1 MRSISEMKPLTIAI
15 TAGVILAGASNAN
28 AVGYLTGRE
37 LYDRCQ
43 LSLRYMGPKDIHTP
57 EDVALAAKGA
67 VCVAY
72 IRGAA
77 DALDL
82 VSRVLPERSTI
93 CIPLNTSG
101 GELRDEV
108 MKYIYRNADKIELDK
123 DASGI
128 VVNALIARWKCKP
141 N

>member
-1 MRSISEMKPLTIAI
+1 MKPLIIAI
-15 TAGVILAGASNAN
+15 TAAVIAGASNAN

-43 LSLRYMGPKDIHTP
+43 LSLRYMDAKDIRTP
-57 EDVALAAKGA
+57 EDVALAGKGV

-72 IRGAA
+72 IPGAA

-82 VSRVLPERSTI
+82 ISRVLPERATI
-93 CIPLNTSG
+93 RIPLNTSG

-108 MKYIYRNADKIELDK
+108 MKYIYRNRDKVELDK
-123 DASGI
+123 DASGT

>member
-15 TAGVILAGASNAN
+15 TAGVILASNAN

-93 CIPLNTSG
+93 CIPLNS
-101 GELRDEV
+101 R
-108 MKYIYRNADKIELDK
+108 
-123 DASGI
+123 
-128 VVNALIARWKCKP
+128 P
-141 N
+141 

>member
-1 MRSISEMKPLTIAI
+1 MKSLVFAV
-15 TAGVILAGASNAN
+15 TAAVVLAGASDVN

-43 LSLRYMGPKDIHTP
+43 LSLRYMGPKDIRTP
-57 EDVALAAKGA
+57 EDVALAAKERFA
-67 VCVAY
+67 WPIYA
-72 IRGAA
+72 GAA

-82 VSRVLPERSTI
+82 VSRVLPERATI

-101 GELRDEV
+101 GELRDQV
-108 MKYIYRNADKIELDK
+108 LKYIYGNADKVELDK
-123 DASGI
+123 DASGL

>member
-1 MRSISEMKPLTIAI
+1 MKLKRDIKTIAF
-15 TAGVILAGASNAN
+15 TAGVVVAGASDAN

-37 LYDRCQ
+37 LFDRCQ
-43 LSLRYMGPKDIHTP
+43 LSLRYTGPKDIHTP
-57 EDVALAAKGA
+57 EDVALAGKGV

-82 VSRVLPERSTI
+82 VSRVLPERATI
-93 CIPLNTSG
+93 CIPLNKPG

-108 MKYIYRNADKIELDK
+108 LKYIYRNPDKVELDK
-123 DASGI
+123 DASGL
-128 VVNALIARWKCKP
+128 VVNALIARWKCKS

>member
-1 MRSISEMKPLTIAI
+1 MRP
-15 TAGVILAGASNAN
+15 
-28 AVGYLTGRE
+28 
-37 LYDRCQ
+37 Q
-43 LSLRYMGPKDIHTP
+43 DIRTS
-57 EDVALAAKGA
+57 EDVALAGKGV

-82 VSRVLPERSTI
+82 VSRVLPERATI
-93 CIPLNTSG
+93 CIPMNTSG
-101 GELRDEV
+101 GELRDEI
-108 MKYIYRNADKIELDK
+108 MKYIYRNPDKVELDK

>member
-1 MRSISEMKPLTIAI
+1 M
-15 TAGVILAGASNAN
+15 
-28 AVGYLTGRE
+28 
-37 LYDRCQ
+37 
-43 LSLRYMGPKDIHTP
+43 
-57 EDVALAAKGA
+57 
-67 VCVAY
+67 AY

-82 VSRVLPERSTI
+82 ISRVLPERATV
-93 CIPLNTSG
+93 CIPLDAPG

-108 MKYIYRNADKIELDK
+108 MRYIYRNRGKIELDK

-128 VVNALIARWKCKP
+128 VVNALIARWKCKS